1 MHIQEPAVNPKVSF
15 IALAAAATLWAP
27 AAFGANPELKL
38 PNFSHLRG
46 VASESTDITIDG
58 FLLRI
63 AKRFAKAD
71 HDMDPQGAAA
81 MELIQ
86 DIKSVRVR
94 NFTFDSDNAYSRA
107 DIENVRKQLRAPG
120 WSSLVTVHK
129 RGDDAE
135 DVDVYVCM
143 ENEKVTGLAVVA
155 AEPREFTIV
164 NIVGSIDLARISQLG
179 GEFGIPELEDDNKVE
194 SSTSD
199 NETRENL

>member
-1 MHIQEPAVNPKVSF
+1 VNLKLSF
-15 IALAAAATLWAP
+15 IALAAATALSSP
-27 AAFGANPELKL
+27 AAFGANPELNL

-63 AKRFAKAD
+63 AKKFAKAD

-81 MELIQ
+81 MEMIQ

-94 NFTFDSDNAYSRA
+94 NFTFDADNAYSRA

-120 WSSLVTVHK
+120 WSSLVTIHK
-129 RGDDAE
+129 RGDDGE

-143 ENEKVTGLAVVA
+143 EDDKVKGLAVIA

-164 NIVGSIDLARISQLG
+164 NIVGSIDLAKVSQLG
-179 GEFGIPELEDDNKVE
+179 GEFGIPELEEDESGENK
-194 SSTSD
+194 
-199 NETRENL
+199 TRENL

>member
-1 MHIQEPAVNPKVSF
+1 MNLKLTFV
-15 IALAAAATLWAP
+15 ALAAASALFAP
-27 AAFGANPELKL
+27 AAFGAAPDPELKI

-46 VASESTDITIDG
+46 IASDSTDITIDG

-63 AKRFAKAD
+63 AKKFAKAD
-71 HDMDPQGAAA
+71 HDMDPEGAAA

-94 NFTFDSDNAYSRA
+94 NFTFDTDNAYSRA
-107 DIENVRKQLRAPG
+107 DIESVRKQLRAPG

-129 RGDDAE
+129 RGDDGE

-143 ENEKVTGLAVVA
+143 ENDKMMGLAIVA

-179 GEFGIPELEDDNKVE
+179 GEFGIPRLEDDEDVE
-194 SSTSD
+194 NPATD
-199 NETRENL
+199 NQTHENL

>member
-1 MHIQEPAVNPKVSF
+1 MNLKLSL
-15 IALAAAATLWAP
+15 IALAAASALSAP

-46 VASESTDITIDG
+46 VASDSTDITIDG

-63 AKRFAKAD
+63 AKKFAKPED
-71 HDMDPQGAAA
+71 ESNPQDRAA
-81 MELIQ
+81 LQLLQ

-107 DIENVRKQLRAPG
+107 DIESVRKQLRAPG

-129 RGDDAE
+129 RDGGE
-135 DVDVYVCM
+135 DVDVYVCL
-143 ENEKVTGLAVVA
+143 EGEKVKGLAVIA

-164 NIVGSIDLARISQLG
+164 NIVGSIDLANISQLG
-179 GEFGIPELEDDNKVE
+179 GEFGIPELDEKENDVE
-194 SSTSD
+194 KSD
-199 NETRENL
+199 NTVSENL

>member
-1 MHIQEPAVNPKVSF
+1 MHIQEPAVNLKLSF
-15 IALAAAATLWAP
+15 VALAAATALSAP

-46 VASESTDITIDG
+46 MASESTDITIDG

-63 AKRFAKAD
+63 AKKFAKPE
-71 HDMDPQGAAA
+71 METDPQGRAAL
-81 MELIQ
+81 ELIQ

-120 WSSLVTVHK
+120 WSSLVTIHK
-129 RGDDAE
+129 RGDDGE
-135 DVDVYVCM
+135 DVDVYVCI
-143 ENEKVTGLAVVA
+143 EDDKVKGLAVIA

-164 NIVGSIDLARISQLG
+164 NIVGSIDLANISQLG
-179 GEFGIPELEDDNKVE
+179 GEFGIPELDEDVSVE
-194 SSTSD
+194 SKTS
-199 NETRENL
+199 ENL

>member
-1 MHIQEPAVNPKVSF
+1 MNLKLSLV
-15 IALAAAATLWAP
+15 ALAAAALSAP
-27 AAFGANPELKL
+27 AAFGANPELNI

-46 VASESTDITIDG
+46 IASDSTDITIDG

-63 AKRFAKAD
+63 AKKFAKAD
-71 HDMDPQGAAA
+71 HNDDPESAAA

-94 NFTFDSDNAYSRA
+94 NFTFDTDNAYSRA
-107 DIENVRKQLRAPG
+107 DIESVRKQLRAPG

-129 RGDDAE
+129 RGDHGE
-135 DVDVYVCM
+135 DVDVYVCI
-143 ENEKVTGLAVVA
+143 ENDKVMGLAVVA

-179 GEFGIPELEDDNKVE
+179 GEFGIPKLEDDEKSE
-194 SSTSD
+194 SAVSE
-199 NETRENL
+199 NQNHENL